1 MGDLSLARA
10 QNYLV
15 LWAKSLP
22 RHPLMEHMLDAAAV
36 SLVLP
41 PLRSPGVERL
51 NAEAHQLEE
60 RIAGNVSELLWVGDG
75 KSDA

>member
-1 MGDLSLARA
+1 
-10 QNYLV
+10 
-15 LWAKSLP
+15 
-22 RHPLMEHMLDAAAV
+22 MEHMLDAAAV